1 MSLPAEALRT
11 KSLEVADIFRAY
23 GELYRAAYD
32 PPLLHL
38 KVLSAIA
45 RCRTEALGG
54 HLDECDTCGYQH
66 PSYNSCRNRNC
77 PKCGALARARWL
89 AARVN
94 ELLPV
99 RYFHVVM
106 TLPDELNPLALTNPK
121 VIYQILFRAGSE
133 TLLVLGKD
141 PKHLGGEIGVLAVL
155 HTWGQNLLEHPH
167 LHCIVTGGGLSE
179 DGRQW
184 VLPKKAL
191 KKKGKRKNFFI
202 HVNVISDLFKKKFLA
217 YLQEAYECGELKFVG
232 KTKALGSPHAF
243 QQLVDE
249 LYAKKWV
256 TYCKA
261 PFGGPEQV
269 LKYLARYT
277 HRVAISNRRL
287 LKLEDGK
294 VHFKW
299 RDYRDGKEK
308 VMQVTVLEFIRRF
321 LLHVLPKRFYKI
333 RYYGLLSSRHRQ
345 TKLARCQQI
354 FGVARE
360 QEAVPTLPKSWEDFV
375 FELTGKDPR
384 LCPKCGEGHLVT
396 KEIIPARRLQPLRQ
410 IVPVVCASP

>member
-1 MSLPAEALRT
+1 MSLPPEALRT

-89 AARVN
+89 AARVD

-99 RYFHVVM
+99 RYFHVVL
-106 TLPDELNPLALTNPK
+106 TLPDELNPLALVNPK
-121 VIYQILFRAGSE
+121 VIYPILFRAGSE
-133 TLLVLGKD
+133 TLLALGKD

-191 KKKGKRKNFFI
+191 KKKGKRKKFFI

-217 YLQEAYECGELKFVG
+217 YLQEAYNNGELKFVG
-232 KTKALGSPHAF
+232 KTAVLASPEVFKKLKA
-243 QQLVDE
+243 E
-249 LYAKKWV
+249 LYVKKWV
-256 TYCKA
+256 TYCKT

-277 HRVAISNRRL
+277 HRVAISNHRL
-287 LKLEDGK
+287 LKVEDGK
-294 VHFKW
+294 VYFKW
-299 RDYRDGKEK
+299 RDYRDGKDK
-308 VMQVTVLEFIRRF
+308 VMQVTALEFIRRF

-345 TKLARCQQI
+345 TKLARCQEI
-354 FGVARE
+354 FGVTR
-360 QEAVPTLPKSWEDFV
+360 QPEATPPKSWEDFM
-375 FELTGKDPR
+375 FELTGKDAR
-384 LCPKCGEGHLVT
+384 LCPKCEKGHLVT
-396 KEIIPARRLQPLRQ
+396 KEIIPARRLAPVRQ
-410 IVPVVCASP
+410 VAPRVCASP